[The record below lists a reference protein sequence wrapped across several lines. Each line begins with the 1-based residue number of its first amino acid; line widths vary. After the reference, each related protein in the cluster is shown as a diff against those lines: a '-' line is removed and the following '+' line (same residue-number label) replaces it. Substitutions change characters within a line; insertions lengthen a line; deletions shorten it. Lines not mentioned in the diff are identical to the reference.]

1 MAFGTFR
8 KYHKTMLVGYARI
21 STQDQ
26 QLELQRDA
34 LEKASCTKIFTDVA
48 SGAKAERDGLKAA
61 LEFVR
66 KGDTLVV
73 WKLDRLGRSLKDL
86 IERINEL
93 QTRGIGFKSLQE
105 NIDTT
110 TANGILFFHIFG
122 AIAQF
127 ERELIRERT
136 LAGLASA
143 RARGRLGGR
152 PPALDEKT
160 RALAISL
167 YNDETNQVQDICSTL
182 GISKSTLYR
191 YLDAAP
197 GQS

>member
-1 MAFGTFR
+1 
-8 KYHKTMLVGYARI
+8 MLVGYARI

-26 QLELQRDA
+26 QLQLQRDA
-34 LEKASCTKIFTDVA
+34 LEKAGCEKLFTDVA
-48 SGAKAERDGLKAA
+48 SGATTQREGLEAA

-66 KGDTLVV
+66 AGDTLVV

-86 IERINEL
+86 IERIGQL
-93 QTRGIGFKSLQE
+93 QARGIGFKSVRE

-136 LAGLASA
+136 MAGLSSA

-167 YNDETNQVQDICSTL
+167 YNDQNNMVKDICATL
-182 GISKSTLYR
+182 GISRSTLYC
-191 YLDAAP
+191 YVDTANGTP
-197 GQS
+197 

>member
-1 MAFGTFR
+1 
-8 KYHKTMLVGYARI
+8 MLIGYARV

-34 LEKASCTKIFTDVA
+34 LESVGCKKIFTDVA
-48 SGAKAERDGLKAA
+48 SGATSKRSGLETA

-66 KGDTLVV
+66 QGDTLVV

-86 IERINEL
+86 IERVTDL
-93 QTRGIGFKSLQE
+93 QARGIGFKSLQE

-110 TANGILFFHIFG
+110 TANGVLFFHIFG

-136 LAGLASA
+136 LAGLQSA
-143 RARGRLGGR
+143 RARGRMGGR
-152 PPALDEKT
+152 PQALDDKT
-160 RALAISL
+160 RALAVSM
-167 YNDETNQVQDICSTL
+167 YNDPQNAVKDICATL
-182 GISKSTLYR
+182 GISKTTLYR
-191 YLDAAP
+191 YVDGAAP
-197 GQS
+197 EG

>member
-1 MAFGTFR
+1 M
-8 KYHKTMLVGYARI
+8 YIGYARV

-34 LEKASCTKIFTDVA
+34 LEKLGCTKIFTDVA
-48 SGAKAERDGLKAA
+48 SGATSQREGLEAA
-61 LEFVR
+61 FEFAR
-66 KGDTLVV
+66 QGDTLVV

-86 IERINEL
+86 IERVNEL
-93 QTRGIGFKSLQE
+93 QARGIGFKSVQE

-110 TANGILFFHIFG
+110 TANGVLFFHIFG

-136 LAGLASA
+136 RAGLQAA

-152 PPALDEKT
+152 PFALDEKT
-160 RALAISL
+160 RALAVSL
-167 YNDETNQVQDICSTL
+167 YNDSDTPVKDICATL
-182 GISKSTLYR
+182 QISRATLYR
-191 YLDAAP
+191 YLDEP
-197 GQS
+197 SGPS

>member
-1 MAFGTFR
+1 
-8 KYHKTMLVGYARI
+8 MLVGYARV

-34 LEKASCTKIFTDVA
+34 LEKAGCKKLFTDIA
-48 SGAKAERDGLKAA
+48 SGATSQREGLETA

-66 KGDTLVV
+66 AGDTLVV

-86 IERINEL
+86 IQRIGQL
-93 QTRGIGFKSLQE
+93 QARGIGFKSVQE

-110 TANGILFFHIFG
+110 TANGILVFHIFG

-136 LAGLASA
+136 MAGLASA

-160 RALAISL
+160 RALAVTMYKDSSHA
-167 YNDETNQVQDICSTL
+167 VKDICATL
-182 GISKSTLYR
+182 GISRTTLFR
-191 YLDAAP
+191 YVDHVS
-197 GQS
+197 GD

>member
-1 MAFGTFR
+1 
-8 KYHKTMLVGYARI
+8 MLVGYARV

-34 LEKASCTKIFTDVA
+34 LEKAGCKKLFTDVA
-48 SGAKAERDGLKAA
+48 SGATAQREGLEAA

-66 KGDTLVV
+66 AGDTLVV

-86 IERINEL
+86 IERIGQL
-93 QTRGIGFKSLQE
+93 QAREIGFKSVQE

-136 LAGLASA
+136 MAGLASA

-152 PPALDEKT
+152 PPVLDEKT

-167 YNDETNQVQDICSTL
+167 YNDQNNMVKDICATL
-182 GISKSTLYR
+182 GISRSTLYR
-191 YLDAAP
+191 YVDQTPLEH
-197 GQS
+197 

>member
-1 MAFGTFR
+1 
-8 KYHKTMLVGYARI
+8 MLVGYARV

-34 LEKASCTKIFTDVA
+34 LEKAGCKKLFADVA
-48 SGAKAERDGLKAA
+48 SGATAQRDGLEAA

-66 KGDTLVV
+66 AGDTLVV

-86 IERINEL
+86 IERIGEL
-93 QTRGIGFKSLQE
+93 QTRGIGFKSVQE

-143 RARGRLGGR
+143 RARFVDKHYLIVLLLVLFSSAGY
-152 PPALDEKT
+152 ASST
-160 RALAISL
+160 QLATATSSRF
-167 YNDETNQVQDICSTL
+167 TPRTC
-182 GISKSTLYR
+182 GH
-191 YLDAAP
+191 
-197 GQS
+197 